1 MKIKKARFETG
12 VIFKNLFV
20 MIADIQGDNF
30 FVVDY
35 EFNRDSVFVIYRHA
49 RQPFWLPLQLMQPQ
63 RIVIRIRFEQRY
75 RVPVLII

>member
-1 MKIKKARFETG
+1 
-12 VIFKNLFV
+12 
-20 MIADIQGDNF
+20 MIADIQRDNF
-30 FVVDY
+30 FILDY

-49 RQPFWLPLQLMQPQ
+49 GQAFWLPLQLMQPK